1 MSTIGYPN
9 SSLPRY
15 EASSPAPP
23 QYSPPYYID
32 PPPQYEAIKGQHTQH
47 QVVAVAV
54 VFSDLPCPA
63 PIQPA
68 LLHRSAPT
76 VRGYQGAA
84 YSISGRCCCCWSK
97 TVHPTIEMDSFCY
110 CCCCCIWYCRCYRSL
125 LSCYN
130 AMFTEVI
137 IFVIQD
143 YRSCRLGQRWYVHCP
158 VLRPP
163 RLYQVTRHEKEV
175 SYGWA
180 QYILVL
186 FQTPVDIQHRV
197 LVILVLVIMLLTRY

>member
-1 MSTIGYPN
+1 MQEN
-9 SSLPRY
+9 SFVSLKIIIIVVIIVVINMDHCVNYRLS
-15 EASSPAPP
+15 EFISASLRSL
-23 QYSPPYYID
+23 
-32 PPPQYEAIKGQHTQH
+32 
-47 QVVAVAV
+47 
-54 VFSDLPCPA
+54 LPCPA

-84 YSISGRCCCCWSK
+84 YSISCRCCCCWSK

-110 CCCCCIWYCRCYRSL
+110 CCCCCCCIWYCRCYRSL

-180 QYILVL
+180 QYILVI
-186 FQTPVDIQHRV
+186 F
-197 LVILVLVIMLLTRY
+197 